1 LVYLTVFAPGG
12 MPYFNKKFNLNSYT
26 MLIVKI
32 IYTAFMVWLICLF
45 LPSWKASGKI

>member
-26 MLIVKI
+26 MREK
-32 IYTAFMVWLICLF
+32 
-45 LPSWKASGKI
+45 